1 MAQTLEA
8 RDIQKLIDQVTRDGY
23 VVIPHAF
30 SASQVSQAKAELGRL
45 SGTAEAGPAGQA
57 GRNAFE
63 GLRTQRIYALLNK
76 ARCFDQF
83 ALHPA
88 VLALN
93 DHFLDEGY
101 LLNALHSVNIG
112 PGEAAQRLHH
122 DDQYVTVPRPHRPF
136 GAAIMVALDDYTP
149 TNGGTNVVPRSH
161 TWAGDRVP
169 ARSEAVAVAM
179 PAGSIVY
186 FVGTLWHGGGRN
198 ASGAGRLALT
208 VQYCQPWMRPLEN
221 QLLAVDWDKLDDVPP
236 RLVGMMGY
244 KVGAP
249 FIGYVDGR
257 SPRTRVTELLRRWRG
272 RNKL

>member
-136 GAAIMVALDDYTP
+136 GAPWTTTP
-149 TNGGTNVVPRSH
+149 RPTAAPGASVVPRSH

>member
-1 MAQTLEA
+1 MAQTLGT
-8 RDIQKLIDQVTRDGY
+8 RDIQKLIDQVNRDGY

-30 SASQVSQAKAELGRL
+30 SAAQVSQAKAELARL

-57 GRNAFE
+57 GRNTFE

-93 DHFLDEGY
+93 DYFLDEGY

-122 DDQYVTVPRPHRPF
+122 DDEYVTVPRPHRPF

-179 PAGSIVY
+179 PAGQR
-186 FVGTLWHGGGRN
+186 LGRGQ
-198 ASGAGRLALT
+198 AGADGAVLPAVDAAAGEPAAGRRLGQARRYAAAPRRHDGL
-208 VQYCQPWMRPLEN
+208 QGRR
-221 QLLAVDWDKLDDVPP
+221 AVY
-236 RLVGMMGY
+236 R
-244 KVGAP
+244 
-249 FIGYVDGR
+249 
-257 SPRTRVTELLRRWRG
+257 LRRRPEPPDEG
-272 RNKL
+272 DGAAGQVEGAE

>member
-1 MAQTLEA
+1 MAQALET

-30 SASQVSQAKAELGRL
+30 SAGQVSQAKAELARL

-136 GAAIMVALDDYTP
+136 GTVGVFPLCLC
-149 TNGGTNVVPRSH
+149 RSL
-161 TWAGDRVP
+161 
-169 ARSEAVAVAM
+169 
-179 PAGSIVY
+179 
-186 FVGTLWHGGGRN
+186 FFL
-198 ASGAGRLALT
+198 
-208 VQYCQPWMRPLEN
+208 
-221 QLLAVDWDKLDDVPP
+221 
-236 RLVGMMGY
+236 
-244 KVGAP
+244 
-249 FIGYVDGR
+249 FIFFFFTDH
-257 SPRTRVTELLRRWRG
+257 
-272 RNKL
+272 